1 MCLRLTSHN
10 AEETTTLGERM
21 GRLLHAGDVVCL
33 YGELGSGKTV
43 LAKGLAK
50 GLEVARED
58 DVRSPSFV
66 LIHRY
71 EGRVAVYHADL
82 FRLAGSADV
91 ADIGLRELLGGEGV
105 TIIEWAD
112 KLDTSLPTERL
123 DITLQHAEADTRL
136 MTLHGHGARYLRLLE
151 EWQDDLA
158 GRADIRH
165 PGRNASGMA
174 PS

>member
-1 MCLRLTSHN
+1 MFIRLTSHN
-10 AEETTTLGERM
+10 ADETMTLGERM
-21 GRLLHAGDVVCL
+21 GRLLQAGDVVCL

-43 LAKGLAK
+43 LTKGLAK
-50 GLEVARED
+50 GLEVTRED

-71 EGRVAVYHADL
+71 EGRVPVYHADL
-82 FRLAGSADV
+82 FRLAGPADV
-91 ADIGLRELLGGEGV
+91 DDIGLRELLGGEGV

-112 KLDTSLPTERL
+112 KLDASLPTERL

-136 MTLHGHGARYLRLLE
+136 MTLHGHGARYLHLLE

-158 GRADIRH
+158 GRADICH
-165 PGRNASGMA
+165 PGRNAAGMA

>member
-1 MCLRLTSHN
+1 MFIRLTSHN
-10 AEETTTLGERM
+10 AEETTTLGDRM
-21 GRLLHAGDVVCL
+21 GRLLQAGDVVCL

-43 LAKGLAK
+43 LTKGLAK

-58 DVRSPSFV
+58 AVRSPSFV
-66 LIHRY
+66 LMHRY
-71 EGRVAVYHADL
+71 EGRVPVYHADL
-82 FRLAGSADV
+82 FRLAGPADV
-91 ADIGLRELLGGEGV
+91 EDIGLRELLGGEGV

-112 KLDTSLPTERL
+112 KLDASRPTERL

-136 MTLHGHGARYLRLLE
+136 MSLHGHGARYLRLLE

-158 GRADIRH
+158 GRADICH
-165 PGRNASGMA
+165 PGGNAAGMG